1 MSLRFIKNDILE
13 NIKIFII
20 PMIIIILIYSIIYF
34 NLNSY
39 KGKKMKTYI
48 KFLSKIYLNSFFYVS
63 LIMFSLIFILN
74 LLSELDFFKDINV
87 NSYFPIYLSLLNSP
101 TFIFEMFPFIFLIST
116 QLFFITLFNN
126 NQLSIFKYSGLKN
139 SKILFIIS
147 LMSFILGIIIITL
160 FYSFSSSL
168 KNFYLDL
175 KTNYT
180 SDGKYL
186 AVITKNGLWIKDVI
200 DDKILIINS
209 VKIDQN
215 YLIDAYISEFNNNFE
230 IKRNIVSPKIDIS
243 NKNWIIFDA
252 KVFDKNTKQKFEI
265 LEMNTNFD
273 YLVIQSLFSNL
284 SSLSILELLELRKN
298 YKSLNYSLIEIDI
311 QLLKLISFPIYLMLM
326 TIFSSIIMMSTKQ
339 LKSSILKIS
348 IGLFFSV
355 LIYYLF
361 NFFNVLGKTEKID
374 LFSSVLLPIILLTIV
389 NSLMIR
395 RFNEK

>member
-1 MSLRFIKNDILE
+1 
-13 NIKIFII
+13 
-20 PMIIIILIYSIIYF
+20 
-34 NLNSY
+34 
-39 KGKKMKTYI
+39 MKTYI
-48 KFLSKIYLNSFFYVS
+48 KFLGKIYLNSFFYVS
-63 LIMFSLIFILN
+63 LVMLSLIFILN

-87 NSYFPIYLSLLNSP
+87 NNYFPIYLSLLNSP
-101 TFIFEMFPFIFLIST
+101 TYIFEMFPFIFLIST
-116 QLFFITLFNN
+116 QLFFISLFNN

-147 LMSFILGIIIITL
+147 FISFFLGILIITL

-175 KTNYT
+175 KSNYT
-180 SDGKYL
+180 TDEKYL

-200 DDKILIINS
+200 DNKILIINS
-209 VKIDQN
+209 FKIDQN
-215 YLIDAYISEFNNNFE
+215 YLIDAYISEFNYNFE

-243 NKNWIIFDA
+243 NKNWTIFDA
-252 KVFDKNTKQKFEI
+252 EVFEKNEKQK
-265 LEMNTNFD
+265 LEVLKMTTNFD
-273 YLVIQSLFSNL
+273 YLIIQNLFSNL

-298 YKSLNYSLIEIDI
+298 YKSLNYSLIDIDI
-311 QLLKLISFPIYLMLM
+311 QLLKLISFPIYLVLM
-326 TIFSSIIMMSTKQ
+326 TIFSSVIMLSTKE

-355 LIYYLF
+355 VIYYLF
-361 NFFNVLGKTEKID
+361 NFFNVLGKTEKIN
-374 LFSSVLLPIILLTIV
+374 LFISVLLPIILLTVV

>member
-1 MSLRFIKNDILE
+1 
-13 NIKIFII
+13 
-20 PMIIIILIYSIIYF
+20 
-34 NLNSY
+34 
-39 KGKKMKTYI
+39 MKTYI
-48 KFLSKIYLNSFFYVS
+48 KFLSKIFLNSFFYVS

-74 LLSELDFFKDINV
+74 LLSELDFFKDIKV
-87 NSYFPIYLSLLNSP
+87 DSFFPIYLSLLNSP

-139 SKILFIIS
+139 SNILLIIS
-147 LMSFILGIIIITL
+147 LVSFFLGVLIITF

-180 SDGKYL
+180 KDGKYL

-200 DDKILIINS
+200 DNKILIINS
-209 VKIDQN
+209 VKIDKN

-243 NKNWIIFDA
+243 SKNWVIYNA
-252 KVFDKNTKQKFEI
+252 EVFDKNKKKKLKTLEI
-265 LEMNTNFD
+265 NTNFN
-273 YLVIQSLFSNL
+273 YLIIQNLFSNL
-284 SSLSILELLELRKN
+284 SSLSILELLQLRKN
-298 YKSLNYSLIEIDI
+298 YKSLNYSIIEIDI
-311 QLLKLISFPIYLMLM
+311 QLLKLISFPIYFVLM
-326 TIFSSIIMMSTKQ
+326 TILSSVIMLSTKK

-355 LIYYLF
+355 VIYYLF
-361 NFFNVLGKTEKID
+361 NFFNVLGKTEKMNI
-374 LFSSVLLPIILLTIV
+374 FSSVLVPIILLSVI
-389 NSLMIR
+389 NSIIIR
-395 RFNEK
+395 KFNEK

>member
-1 MSLRFIKNDILE
+1 MR
-13 NIKIFII
+13 
-20 PMIIIILIYSIIYF
+20 
-34 NLNSY
+34 
-39 KGKKMKTYI
+39 TYI
-48 KFLSKIYLNSFFYVS
+48 KYLSKVYLNSFVYVS

-87 NSYFPIYLSLLNSP
+87 NTYFPIYLSLLNSP

-116 QLFFITLFNN
+116 QLFFITLFSN

-147 LMSFILGIIIITL
+147 LMSFILGIMIITL

-209 VKIDQN
+209 AKIDQN
-215 YLIDAYISEFNNNFE
+215 YLIDAYISEFNSNFE

-243 NKNWIIFDA
+243 NKSWIIFDA
-252 KVFDKNTKQKFEI
+252 KVFNKDTKQKFEI
-265 LEMNTNFD
+265 MEINTNFD

-326 TIFSSIIMMSTKQ
+326 TVFSSIIMMSTKQ

-374 LFSSVLLPIILLTIV
+374 LFSSVLLPIVLLTVV

>member
-1 MSLRFIKNDILE
+1 
-13 NIKIFII
+13 
-20 PMIIIILIYSIIYF
+20 
-34 NLNSY
+34 
-39 KGKKMKTYI
+39 MKTYI
-48 KFLSKIYLNSFFYVS
+48 KFLSKIYVNSFFYVS

-74 LLSELDFFKDINV
+74 LLNELDFFKEIDV
-87 NSYFPIYLSLLNSP
+87 DSYFPIYLSLLNSP

-116 QLFFITLFNN
+116 QLFFISLFNN

-147 LMSFILGIIIITL
+147 SISFILGVFIVTF

-209 VKIDQN
+209 VKIDKN
-215 YLIDAYISEFNNNFE
+215 YLIDAYISEFNKNFE

-243 NKNWIIFDA
+243 DKNWIILNA
-252 KVFDKNTKQKFEI
+252 EVFEKSEKQKIEI

-273 YLVIQSLFSNL
+273 YLIIQNLFSNL

-298 YKSLNYSLIEIDI
+298 YKSLNYSIIEIDI
-311 QLLKLISFPIYLMLM
+311 QLLKLMSFPIYLMLM
-326 TIFSSIIMMSTKQ
+326 TIFSSAIMLSTKEF
-339 LKSSILKIS
+339 KSSILKIS

-374 LFSSVLLPIILLTIV
+374 LFSSVLLPIILLMAT
-389 NSLMIR
+389 NSIMIR

>member
-1 MSLRFIKNDILE
+1 
-13 NIKIFII
+13 
-20 PMIIIILIYSIIYF
+20 
-34 NLNSY
+34 
-39 KGKKMKTYI
+39 MKTYI
-48 KFLSKIYLNSFFYVS
+48 KFLSKTYLSSFFYVL

-139 SKILFIIS
+139 SKILIIIS
-147 LMSFILGIIIITL
+147 FMSFILGILIITL

-180 SDGKYL
+180 LDGKYL
-186 AVITKNGLWIKDVI
+186 AVITKNGLWIKDVV

-215 YLIDAYISEFNNNFE
+215 YLIDAYISEFNKNFE

-243 NKNWIIFDA
+243 DKNWIIYEA
-252 KVFDKNTKQKFEI
+252 KVFDRNTKQRFEVV
-265 LEMNTNFD
+265 EMTTNFD
-273 YLVIQSLFSNL
+273 YLVIQNLFSNL

-326 TIFSSIIMMSTKQ
+326 TIFSSVIMMSTKE
-339 LKSSILKIS
+339 LKSSIIKIS

-355 LIYYLF
+355 IIYYLF
-361 NFFNVLGKTEKID
+361 NFFNVLGKTEKINI
-374 LFSSVLLPIILLTIV
+374 FISVLLPIILLTIV

>member
-1 MSLRFIKNDILE
+1 
-13 NIKIFII
+13 
-20 PMIIIILIYSIIYF
+20 
-34 NLNSY
+34 
-39 KGKKMKTYI
+39 MKTYI
-48 KFLSKIYLNSFFYVS
+48 KFLSKIYLNSFLYVS

-116 QLFFITLFNN
+116 QLFFITLFSN

-147 LMSFILGIIIITL
+147 LISFILGIVIITL

-215 YLIDAYISEFNNNFE
+215 YLIDAYISEFNSNFE

-326 TIFSSIIMMSTKQ
+326 TIFSSIIMMSTKK

-374 LFSSVLLPIILLTIV
+374 LFSSVLLPIVLLTV
-389 NSLMIR
+389 ANSLMIR

>member
-1 MSLRFIKNDILE
+1 MR
-13 NIKIFII
+13 
-20 PMIIIILIYSIIYF
+20 
-34 NLNSY
+34 
-39 KGKKMKTYI
+39 TYI
-48 KFLSKIYLNSFFYVS
+48 KFLSKIYVNSFFYVS

-74 LLSELDFFKDINV
+74 LLNELDFFKEIDV
-87 NSYFPIYLSLLNSP
+87 DSYFPIYLSLLNSP

-116 QLFFITLFNN
+116 QLFFISLFNN

-147 LMSFILGIIIITL
+147 SISFILGVFIVTF

-209 VKIDQN
+209 VKIDKN
-215 YLIDAYISEFNNNFE
+215 YLIDAYISEFNKNFE

-243 NKNWIIFDA
+243 DKNWIILNA
-252 KVFDKNTKQKFEI
+252 EVFEKSEKQKIEI

-273 YLVIQSLFSNL
+273 YLIIQNLFSNL

-298 YKSLNYSLIEIDI
+298 YKSLNYSIIEIDI
-311 QLLKLISFPIYLMLM
+311 QLLKLMSFPIYLMLM
-326 TIFSSIIMMSTKQ
+326 TIFSSSIMLSTKEF
-339 LKSSILKIS
+339 KSSILKIS

-374 LFSSVLLPIILLTIV
+374 LFSSVLLPIVLLTV
-389 NSLMIR
+389 ANSLMIR

>member
-1 MSLRFIKNDILE
+1 
-13 NIKIFII
+13 
-20 PMIIIILIYSIIYF
+20 
-34 NLNSY
+34 
-39 KGKKMKTYI
+39 MKTYI
-48 KFLSKIYLNSFFYVS
+48 KFLSKTYLSSFIYVL

-87 NSYFPIYLSLLNSP
+87 NSYLPIYLSLLNSP

-139 SKILFIIS
+139 SKILIIIS
-147 LMSFILGIIIITL
+147 FMSFILGILIITL

-186 AVITKNGLWIKDVI
+186 AVITKNGLWIKDVV

-215 YLIDAYISEFNNNFE
+215 YLVDAYISEFNKNFE

-243 NKNWIIFDA
+243 DKKWIIYEA
-252 KVFDKNTKQKFEI
+252 KVFDRNTKQKFEI
-265 LEMNTNFD
+265 VEMTTNFD
-273 YLVIQSLFSNL
+273 YLVIQNLFSNL

-326 TIFSSIIMMSTKQ
+326 TIFSSVIMMSTKE
-339 LKSSILKIS
+339 LKSSIIKIS

-355 LIYYLF
+355 IIYYLF
-361 NFFNVLGKTEKID
+361 NFFNVLGKTEKINT
-374 LFSSVLLPIILLTIV
+374 FISVLLPIILLTIV

>member
-1 MSLRFIKNDILE
+1 
-13 NIKIFII
+13 
-20 PMIIIILIYSIIYF
+20 
-34 NLNSY
+34 
-39 KGKKMKTYI
+39 MKTYI

-147 LMSFILGIIIITL
+147 LMSFILGILIITL

-215 YLIDAYISEFNNNFE
+215 YLIDAYISEFNSNFE

-265 LEMNTNFD
+265 LEMKTNFD

-374 LFSSVLLPIILLTIV
+374 LFSSVLLPIVLLTIV

>member
-1 MSLRFIKNDILE
+1 
-13 NIKIFII
+13 
-20 PMIIIILIYSIIYF
+20 
-34 NLNSY
+34 
-39 KGKKMKTYI
+39 MKTYI
-48 KFLSKIYLNSFFYVS
+48 KFLSKSFLNSFFYVS
-63 LIMFSLIFILN
+63 SIMFSLIFILN

-101 TFIFEMFPFIFLIST
+101 TLIFEMFPFIFLIST
-116 QLFFITLFNN
+116 QLFFINLFNN

-147 LMSFILGIIIITL
+147 SISLILGILIITL

-180 SDGKYL
+180 KDGKYL

-215 YLIDAYISEFNNNFE
+215 YLIDAYISEFNKDFE
-230 IKRNIVSPKIDIS
+230 IKRNIVSQKIDIS
-243 NKNWIIFDA
+243 DKKWIIFNA
-252 KVFDKNTKQKFEI
+252 EVFDKNEKKKFEI

-273 YLVIQSLFSNL
+273 YLLIQNLFSNL
-284 SSLSILELLELRKN
+284 SSLSILELFELRKN

-311 QLLKLISFPIYLMLM
+311 QLLKLISLPIYLMLM
-326 TIFSSIIMMSTKQ
+326 TIFSSVIMLSTKE

-374 LFSSVLLPIILLTIV
+374 LFSSVLIPIILLTTV
-389 NSLMIR
+389 NSLIIR
-395 RFNEK
+395 KFNEK

>member
-1 MSLRFIKNDILE
+1 
-13 NIKIFII
+13 
-20 PMIIIILIYSIIYF
+20 
-34 NLNSY
+34 
-39 KGKKMKTYI
+39 
-48 KFLSKIYLNSFFYVS
+48 
-63 LIMFSLIFILN
+63 
-74 LLSELDFFKDINV
+74 
-87 NSYFPIYLSLLNSP
+87 
-101 TFIFEMFPFIFLIST
+101 MFPFIFLIST
-116 QLFFITLFNN
+116 QLFFITLLNN

-139 SKILFIIS
+139 SRILFIIS
-147 LMSFILGIIIITL
+147 SISFILGILIITL

-175 KTNYT
+175 KSNYT
-180 SDGKYL
+180 TDEKYL

-200 DDKILIINS
+200 DNKILIINS

-215 YLIDAYISEFNNNFE
+215 YLIDAYISEFNSNFE

-252 KVFDKNTKQKFEI
+252 KVFDKNTKQKFDI
-265 LEMNTNFD
+265 LEMKTNFD
-273 YLVIQSLFSNL
+273 YLLVQSLFSNL

-326 TIFSSIIMMSTKQ
+326 TIFSSIIMMGTKQ

-374 LFSSVLLPIILLTIV
+374 LFSSVLLPIVLLTIV

>member
-1 MSLRFIKNDILE
+1 MR
-13 NIKIFII
+13 
-20 PMIIIILIYSIIYF
+20 
-34 NLNSY
+34 
-39 KGKKMKTYI
+39 TYI
-48 KFLSKIYLNSFFYVS
+48 KFLSITYLNSFFYVL

-87 NSYFPIYLSLLNSP
+87 DSYFPVYLSLLNSP

-126 NQLSIFKYSGLKN
+126 NQFSIFKYSGLKN

-147 LMSFILGIIIITL
+147 LLSFILGILIITL

-200 DDKILIINS
+200 DDRILIINS

-215 YLIDAYISEFNNNFE
+215 YLIDAYISEFNKDFE

-243 NKNWIIFDA
+243 DKNWIIYEA
-252 KVFDKNTKQKFEI
+252 KIFDKNTKQKLEI
-265 LEMNTNFD
+265 LNMSTNFD
-273 YLVIQSLFSNL
+273 YLIIQNLFSNL
-284 SSLSILELLELRKN
+284 SSLSILELFELRKN

-311 QLLKLISFPIYLMLM
+311 QLLKLISFPIYLTLM
-326 TIFSSIIMMSTKQ
+326 TIFSSIIMVSTKEI
-339 LKSSILKIS
+339 KSSIIKIS

-355 LIYYLF
+355 VIYYLF
-361 NFFNVLGKTEKID
+361 NFFNVLGKTEKIN
-374 LFSSVLLPIILLTIV
+374 LFISVLLPIIFLVAL

-395 RFNEK
+395 KFNEK

>member
-1 MSLRFIKNDILE
+1 
-13 NIKIFII
+13 
-20 PMIIIILIYSIIYF
+20 
-34 NLNSY
+34 
-39 KGKKMKTYI
+39 MKTYI
-48 KFLSKIYLNSFFYVS
+48 KFLSKTYLSSFFYVL

-74 LLSELDFFKDINV
+74 LLSELDFFKNINV
-87 NSYFPIYLSLLNSP
+87 NSYLPIYLSLLNSP

-139 SKILFIIS
+139 SKILIIIS
-147 LMSFILGIIIITL
+147 FMSFILGILIITL

-186 AVITKNGLWIKDVI
+186 AVITKNGLWIKDVV

-215 YLIDAYISEFNNNFE
+215 YLIDAYISEFNKNFE

-243 NKNWIIFDA
+243 DKNWIIYEA
-252 KVFDKNTKQKFEI
+252 KVFDRNTKQKFEI
-265 LEMNTNFD
+265 VEMTTNFD
-273 YLVIQSLFSNL
+273 YLVIQNLFSNL

-326 TIFSSIIMMSTKQ
+326 TIFSSVIMMSTKE
-339 LKSSILKIS
+339 LKSSIIKIS

-355 LIYYLF
+355 IIYYLF
-361 NFFNVLGKTEKID
+361 NFFNVLGKTEKINT
-374 LFSSVLLPIILLTIV
+374 FISVLLPIILLTIV

>member
-1 MSLRFIKNDILE
+1 
-13 NIKIFII
+13 
-20 PMIIIILIYSIIYF
+20 
-34 NLNSY
+34 
-39 KGKKMKTYI
+39 MKTYI
-48 KFLSKIYLNSFFYVS
+48 KFLSKIFLSSFFYVS

-87 NSYFPIYLSLLNSP
+87 NSYYPVYLSLLNSP

-126 NQLSIFKYSGLKN
+126 DQFSIFKYSGLKN
-139 SKILFIIS
+139 SKILSIIS
-147 LMSFILGIIIITL
+147 ITSFILGILIITL
-160 FYSFSSSL
+160 FYSFSSNL

-209 VKIDQN
+209 VKIDKN
-215 YLIDAYISEFNNNFE
+215 FLIDAYISEFNKDFE
-230 IKRNIVSPKIDIS
+230 IKRNIVSPKINIS

-252 KVFDKNTKQKFEI
+252 EVFDKNEKQKI
-265 LEMNTNFD
+265 KNLEMNTNFD
-273 YLVIQSLFSNL
+273 YLIIQNLFSNL
-284 SSLSILELLELRKN
+284 SSLSILELFELRRN

-311 QLLKLISFPIYLMLM
+311 QLLKLLSLPIYLMLM
-326 TIFSSIIMMSTKQ
+326 TIFSSIIMLSTKEI
-339 LKSSILKIS
+339 KSSILKIS

-355 LIYYLF
+355 VIYYLF
-361 NFFNVLGKTEKID
+361 NFFNVLGKTEKIN
-374 LFSSVLLPIILLTIV
+374 LFSSVLIPIILLITV
-389 NSLMIR
+389 NSIMIR
-395 RFNEK
+395 RFDEK

>member
-1 MSLRFIKNDILE
+1 
-13 NIKIFII
+13 
-20 PMIIIILIYSIIYF
+20 
-34 NLNSY
+34 
-39 KGKKMKTYI
+39 MKTYI
-48 KFLSKIYLNSFFYVS
+48 KFLSKSFLNSFFYVS

-87 NSYFPIYLSLLNSP
+87 NNYFPIYLSLLNSP
-101 TFIFEMFPFIFLIST
+101 TLIFEMFPFIFLIST
-116 QLFFITLFNN
+116 QLFFINLFNN

-147 LMSFILGIIIITL
+147 SISLILGILIITL

-180 SDGKYL
+180 KDGKYL

-215 YLIDAYISEFNNNFE
+215 YLIDAYISEFNKDFE
-230 IKRNIVSPKIDIS
+230 IKRNIVSQKIDIS
-243 NKNWIIFDA
+243 DKKWIIFNA
-252 KVFDKNTKQKFEI
+252 EVFDKNEKKKFEI

-273 YLVIQSLFSNL
+273 YLLIQNLFSNL
-284 SSLSILELLELRKN
+284 SSLSILELFELRKN

-311 QLLKLISFPIYLMLM
+311 QLLKLISLPIYLMLM
-326 TIFSSIIMMSTKQ
+326 TIFSSVIMLSTKE

-361 NFFNVLGKTEKID
+361 NFFNVLGKTEKIN
-374 LFSSVLLPIILLTIV
+374 LFSSVLIPIILLTTI
-389 NSLMIR
+389 NSLIIR
-395 RFNEK
+395 KFNEK

>member
-1 MSLRFIKNDILE
+1 
-13 NIKIFII
+13 
-20 PMIIIILIYSIIYF
+20 
-34 NLNSY
+34 
-39 KGKKMKTYI
+39 MKTYI
-48 KFLSKIYLNSFFYVS
+48 KFLSKTYLSSFFYVL

-139 SKILFIIS
+139 SKILIIIS
-147 LMSFILGIIIITL
+147 LMSFILGILIITL

-215 YLIDAYISEFNNNFE
+215 YLIDAYISEFNKNFE

-243 NKNWIIFDA
+243 DKNWIIYEA
-252 KVFDKNTKQKFEI
+252 KVFDRNTKQKFEI
-265 LEMNTNFD
+265 VEMTTNFD
-273 YLVIQSLFSNL
+273 YLVIQNLFSNL

-311 QLLKLISFPIYLMLM
+311 QLLKLISFPVYLMLM
-326 TIFSSIIMMSTKQ
+326 TIFSSIIMMSTKE
-339 LKSSILKIS
+339 LKSSIIKIS

-355 LIYYLF
+355 VIYYFF
-361 NFFNVLGKTEKID
+361 NFFSVLGKTEKINI
-374 LFSSVLLPIILLTIV
+374 FVSVLLPIILLTIV

>member
-1 MSLRFIKNDILE
+1 
-13 NIKIFII
+13 
-20 PMIIIILIYSIIYF
+20 
-34 NLNSY
+34 
-39 KGKKMKTYI
+39 MKTYI
-48 KFLSKIYLNSFFYVS
+48 KFLSKSFLNSFFYVS
-63 LIMFSLIFILN
+63 SIMFSLIFILN

-101 TFIFEMFPFIFLIST
+101 TLIFEMFPFIFLIST
-116 QLFFITLFNN
+116 QLFFINLFNN

-147 LMSFILGIIIITL
+147 SISLILGILIITL

-180 SDGKYL
+180 KDGKYL

-215 YLIDAYISEFNNNFE
+215 YLIDAYISEFNKDFE

-243 NKNWIIFDA
+243 DKKWIIFNA
-252 KVFDKNTKQKFEI
+252 EVFDKNEKQKFET

-273 YLVIQSLFSNL
+273 YLLIQNLFSNL
-284 SSLSILELLELRKN
+284 SSLSILELFELRKN

-311 QLLKLISFPIYLMLM
+311 QLLKLISLPIYLMLM
-326 TIFSSIIMMSTKQ
+326 TIFSSVIMLSTKE

-361 NFFNVLGKTEKID
+361 NFFNVLGKTEKIN
-374 LFSSVLLPIILLTIV
+374 LFSSVLIPIILLTTI
-389 NSLMIR
+389 NSLIIR
-395 RFNEK
+395 KFNEK

>member
-1 MSLRFIKNDILE
+1 
-13 NIKIFII
+13 
-20 PMIIIILIYSIIYF
+20 
-34 NLNSY
+34 
-39 KGKKMKTYI
+39 MKTYV

-87 NSYFPIYLSLLNSP
+87 NSYYPIYLSLLNSP

-126 NQLSIFKYSGLKN
+126 NQLSVFKYSGLKN

-147 LMSFILGIIIITL
+147 LMSFLLGMLIITL

-215 YLIDAYISEFNNNFE
+215 YLIDAYISEFNSNFE

-243 NKNWIIFDA
+243 NKNWIIFNA
-252 KVFDKNTKQKFEI
+252 KVFNRNTKQKFET

-273 YLVIQSLFSNL
+273 YLVVQSLFSNL
-284 SSLSILELLELRKN
+284 SSLSVLELLELRKN

-374 LFSSVLLPIILLTIV
+374 LFSSVLLPIVLLTVV

>member
-1 MSLRFIKNDILE
+1 
-13 NIKIFII
+13 
-20 PMIIIILIYSIIYF
+20 
-34 NLNSY
+34 
-39 KGKKMKTYI
+39 
-48 KFLSKIYLNSFFYVS
+48 
-63 LIMFSLIFILN
+63 MFSLIFILN

-101 TFIFEMFPFIFLIST
+101 TLIFEMFPFIFLIST
-116 QLFFITLFNN
+116 QLFFINLFNN

-147 LMSFILGIIIITL
+147 SISLMLGILIITL

-180 SDGKYL
+180 KDGKYL

-215 YLIDAYISEFNNNFE
+215 YLIDAYISEFNKDFE

-243 NKNWIIFDA
+243 DKKWIIFNA
-252 KVFDKNTKQKFEI
+252 EVFDKNEKKKFEI
-265 LEMNTNFD
+265 LEMSTNFD
-273 YLVIQSLFSNL
+273 YLLIQNLFSNL
-284 SSLSILELLELRKN
+284 SSLSILELFELRKN

-311 QLLKLISFPIYLMLM
+311 QLLKLISLPIYLMLM
-326 TIFSSIIMMSTKQ
+326 TIFSSVLMLSTKE

-374 LFSSVLLPIILLTIV
+374 LFSSVLIPIILLTTI
-389 NSLMIR
+389 NSLIIR
-395 RFNEK
+395 KFNEK

>member
-1 MSLRFIKNDILE
+1 
-13 NIKIFII
+13 
-20 PMIIIILIYSIIYF
+20 
-34 NLNSY
+34 
-39 KGKKMKTYI
+39 MKTYI
-48 KFLSKIYLNSFFYVS
+48 KFLSKTYLSSFFYVL

-74 LLSELDFFKDINV
+74 LLSELDFFKNINV
-87 NSYFPIYLSLLNSP
+87 NSYLPIYLSLLNSP

-139 SKILFIIS
+139 SKILIIIS
-147 LMSFILGIIIITL
+147 FMSFILGILIITL

-186 AVITKNGLWIKDVI
+186 AVITKNGLWIKDVV

-215 YLIDAYISEFNNNFE
+215 YLIDAYISEFNKNFE

-243 NKNWIIFDA
+243 DKNWIIYEA
-252 KVFDKNTKQKFEI
+252 KVFDRNTKQKFEI
-265 LEMNTNFD
+265 VEMTTNFD
-273 YLVIQSLFSNL
+273 YLVIQNLFSNL

-311 QLLKLISFPIYLMLM
+311 QLLKLISFPVYLMLM
-326 TIFSSIIMMSTKQ
+326 TIFSSIIMMSTKE
-339 LKSSILKIS
+339 LKSSIIKIS

-355 LIYYLF
+355 VIYYFF
-361 NFFNVLGKTEKID
+361 NFFSVLGKTEKINI
-374 LFSSVLLPIILLTIV
+374 FVSVLLPIILLTIV

>member
-1 MSLRFIKNDILE
+1 
-13 NIKIFII
+13 
-20 PMIIIILIYSIIYF
+20 
-34 NLNSY
+34 
-39 KGKKMKTYI
+39 MKTYI
-48 KFLSKIYLNSFFYVS
+48 KFLSKTYLSSFFYVL

-74 LLSELDFFKDINV
+74 LLSELDFFKNINV
-87 NSYFPIYLSLLNSP
+87 NSYLPIYLSLLNSP

-139 SKILFIIS
+139 SKILIIIS
-147 LMSFILGIIIITL
+147 FMSFILGILIITL

-186 AVITKNGLWIKDVI
+186 AVITKNGLWIKDVV

-215 YLIDAYISEFNNNFE
+215 YLIDAYISEFNKNFE

-243 NKNWIIFDA
+243 DKNWIIYEA

-265 LEMNTNFD
+265 VEMTTNFD
-273 YLVIQSLFSNL
+273 YLVIQNLFSNL

-326 TIFSSIIMMSTKQ
+326 TIFSSVIMMSTKE
-339 LKSSILKIS
+339 LKSSIIKIS

-355 LIYYLF
+355 VIYYLF
-361 NFFNVLGKTEKID
+361 NFFNVLGKTEKINI
-374 LFSSVLLPIILLTIV
+374 FISVLLPIILLTIV

>member
-1 MSLRFIKNDILE
+1 
-13 NIKIFII
+13 
-20 PMIIIILIYSIIYF
+20 
-34 NLNSY
+34 
-39 KGKKMKTYI
+39 MKTYI
-48 KFLSKIYLNSFFYVS
+48 KFLSKIYLNSFLYVT

-87 NSYFPIYLSLLNSP
+87 SSYFPIYLSLLNSP
-101 TFIFEMFPFIFLIST
+101 TLIFEMFPFIFLIST
-116 QLFFITLFNN
+116 QLFFITLFSN

-147 LMSFILGIIIITL
+147 LMSFILGIMIITL

-230 IKRNIVSPKIDIS
+230 IKRNIVSAKIDIS
-243 NKNWIIFDA
+243 KKNWIIFDA
-252 KVFDKNTKQKFEI
+252 QVFDKNTKQKFEI
-265 LEMNTNFD
+265 MEIKTNFD

-326 TIFSSIIMMSTKQ
+326 TVFSSIIMMSTKQ

-361 NFFNVLGKTEKID
+361 NFFNVLGKTEKIN
-374 LFSSVLLPIILLTIV
+374 LFISVLLPIVLLTVV
-389 NSLMIR
+389 NSLMVR

>member
-1 MSLRFIKNDILE
+1 MR
-13 NIKIFII
+13 
-20 PMIIIILIYSIIYF
+20 
-34 NLNSY
+34 
-39 KGKKMKTYI
+39 TYI

-87 NSYFPIYLSLLNSP
+87 NSYFPVYLSLLNSP
-101 TFIFEMFPFIFLIST
+101 TYIFEMFPFIFLIST

-126 NQLSIFKYSGLKN
+126 DQLSIFKYSGLKN
-139 SKILFIIS
+139 SKILFTIS
-147 LMSFILGIIIITL
+147 LMSFFLGLLIITL

-175 KTNYT
+175 KSNYT
-180 SDGKYL
+180 TDEKYL

-200 DDKILIINS
+200 DDKILIVNS
-209 VKIDQN
+209 FKIDQN
-215 YLIDAYISEFNNNFE
+215 YLIDAYISEFNNDFE

-243 NKNWIIFDA
+243 EKNWVIFEA
-252 KVFDKNTKQKFEI
+252 EVFEKNAKQKFEVMKI
-265 LEMNTNFD
+265 STNFD
-273 YLVIQSLFSNL
+273 YLIIQNLFSNL
-284 SSLSILELLELRKN
+284 SSLSILELFELRKN
-298 YKSLNYSLIEIDI
+298 YKSLNYSLIDIDI
-311 QLLKLISFPIYLMLM
+311 QLLKLISFPLYLMLM
-326 TIFSSIIMMSTKQ
+326 TIFSSIIMLGTKK

-355 LIYYLF
+355 VIYYLF

-374 LFSSVLLPIILLTIV
+374 LFSSVLLPIIFLTAV

>member
-1 MSLRFIKNDILE
+1 
-13 NIKIFII
+13 
-20 PMIIIILIYSIIYF
+20 
-34 NLNSY
+34 
-39 KGKKMKTYI
+39 MKTYI
-48 KFLSKIYLNSFFYVS
+48 KFLSKTYLSSFFYVL

-74 LLSELDFFKDINV
+74 LLSELDFFKNINV
-87 NSYFPIYLSLLNSP
+87 NSYLPIYLSLLNSP

-139 SKILFIIS
+139 SKILIIIS
-147 LMSFILGIIIITL
+147 FMSFILGILIITL

-186 AVITKNGLWIKDVI
+186 AVITKNGLWIKDVV

-215 YLIDAYISEFNNNFE
+215 YLIDAYISEFNKNFE

-243 NKNWIIFDA
+243 DKNWIIYEA
-252 KVFDKNTKQKFEI
+252 KVFDRNTKQKFEI
-265 LEMNTNFD
+265 VEMTTNFD
-273 YLVIQSLFSNL
+273 YLVIQNLFSNL

-326 TIFSSIIMMSTKQ
+326 TIFSTFLVFLEKQKKSTYSFQ
-339 LKSSILKIS
+339 S
-348 IGLFFSV
+348 
-355 LIYYLF
+355 YY
-361 NFFNVLGKTEKID
+361 
-374 LFSSVLLPIILLTIV
+374 P
-389 NSLMIR
+389 
-395 RFNEK
+395 

>member
-1 MSLRFIKNDILE
+1 MR
-13 NIKIFII
+13 
-20 PMIIIILIYSIIYF
+20 
-34 NLNSY
+34 
-39 KGKKMKTYI
+39 TYI

-63 LIMFSLIFILN
+63 LIMFSLIFIIN

-126 NQLSIFKYSGLKN
+126 NQLSVFKYSGLKN

-147 LMSFILGIIIITL
+147 LMSFILGILIITL

-252 KVFDKNTKQKFEI
+252 KVFDKNTKQKFDS
-265 LEMNTNFD
+265 LEMKTNFD
-273 YLVIQSLFSNL
+273 YLLVQSLFSNL

-326 TIFSSIIMMSTKQ
+326 TIFSSIIMMNTKQ
-339 LKSSILKIS
+339 FKSSILKIS

-374 LFSSVLLPIILLTIV
+374 LFSSVLLPIVLLTIV